1 MMITDKIARFPLIGP
16 LVRHRF
22 MKFGVVGA
30 SGTLVNLIMLFM
42 NQEIFLKS
50 LTPPETRLKAS
61 LAIAIFL
68 ATMNNFLWNRWWTW
82 RDRKGK
88 THHGFLVQMFQYYLA
103 CALAMSLQYIFTI
116 LLARIIYYLVA
127 NMIAIGLSAMLVYI
141 INDLWTF
148 ALRREARKGDQ
159 EACLR

>member
-1 MMITDKIARFPLIGP
+1 MMITDKITRLPVIGP

-30 SGTLVNLIMLFM
+30 SGTLVNLIMLYM

-88 THHGFLVQMFQYYLA
+88 THHGFLVQMLQYYLA
-103 CALAMSLQYIFTI
+103 CALAISLQYVFTI
-116 LLARIIYYLVA
+116 LLATIIYYLIA
-127 NMIAIGLSAMLVYI
+127 NIIAIGLSAIVVYI

-148 ALRREARKGDQ
+148 ALRRGARKGDQ
-159 EACLR
+159 EAYLR